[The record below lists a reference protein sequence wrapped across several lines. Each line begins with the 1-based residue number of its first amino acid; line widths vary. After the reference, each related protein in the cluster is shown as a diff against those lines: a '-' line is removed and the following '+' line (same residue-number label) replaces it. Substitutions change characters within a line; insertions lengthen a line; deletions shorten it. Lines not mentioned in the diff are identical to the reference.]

1 MSKPQQLEFDFEPK
15 KPKQKTVIQQYEVA
29 IDCANKHIKQLE
41 ERLDQ
46 KDNLIDRILEYYI
59 DSSHPEDERTATRR
73 IYKLIYQDE
82 WKNYIDGK
90 FLTKEEGDEWFN
102 DNHDRYLCS
111 GDHIA
116 NMSYLDLME
125 WNLAEIKQR
134 EGGTHA
140 N

>member
-1 MSKPQQLEFDFEPK
+1 MHVKMVQDKDGKPHSQTMLW
-15 KPKQKTVIQQYEVA
+15 
-29 IDCANKHIKQLE
+29 CG
-41 ERLDQ
+41 
-46 KDNLIDRILEYYI
+46 
-59 DSSHPEDERTATRR
+59 
-73 IYKLIYQDE
+73 
-82 WKNYIDGK
+82 KNYIDGK